1 MIDPKDPAAAV
12 VELAKAVDQLNGQV
26 AALMAYIAYTSAL
39 LPDKNVSAA
48 QQTAQGLAATSV
60 MPAGADNGPANFA
73 SQGVATIRAT
83 AKQLMPR

>member
-39 LPDKNVSAA
+39 LPDESLPAA
-48 QQTAQGLAATSV
+48 QQTAQGLAAPSLL
-60 MPAGADNGPANFA
+60 PGGGDNGPASSA
-73 SQGVATIRAT
+73 SQGVATVRAT
-83 AKQLMPR
+83 AKQLLPR